1 MLGFAQAG
9 SGGYFDESGFPA
21 GQGWDV
27 ISFRESPADK
37 PVVYALDVQGE
48 SMMPLYRVGER
59 LIVEPGAQVR
69 RGGKVVLKSRD
80 GEVMAKVL
88 ARQSPRSIELM
99 SLNPAHPTRTF
110 DRSDV
115 DWIARIIWVS
125 Q

>member
-80 GEVMAKVL
+80 GEVSSRSPKPTVNRIDVL
-88 ARQSPRSIELM
+88 EPGAP
-99 SLNPAHPTRTF
+99 HPNIR
-110 DRSDV
+110 
-115 DWIARIIWVS
+115 
-125 Q
+125 